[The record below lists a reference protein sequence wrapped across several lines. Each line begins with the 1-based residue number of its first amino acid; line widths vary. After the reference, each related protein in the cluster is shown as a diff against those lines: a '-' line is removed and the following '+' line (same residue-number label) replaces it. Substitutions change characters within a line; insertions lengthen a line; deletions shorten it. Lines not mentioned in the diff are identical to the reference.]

1 MPKFNYS
8 AIESA
13 SGKEKKGVV
22 ESASSEQAAA
32 ELKAMG
38 LIPTALAPE
47 GAGGAKLT
55 VGGKKDARKL
65 NAPGSA
71 SGDTQLRAKKKKG
84 ITFGRIINNA
94 GLTVF
99 TRQLATLVNAGMP
112 IMRSL
117 ETLARQEKNL
127 PFKEVVE
134 SLVESIRS
142 GSNF

>member
-1 MPKFNYS
+1 MPKFTYS

-22 ESASSEQAAA
+22 ESASSEHAAA

-47 GAGGAKLT
+47 GAATATKLSLGAK
-55 VGGKKDARKL
+55 KDVRKT
-65 NAPGSA
+65 NGPATQN
-71 SGDTQLRAKKKKG
+71 DTPQPKKKKG
-84 ITFGRIINNA
+84 GISFGRIINNQ

-117 ETLARQEKNL
+117 ET
-127 PFKEVVE
+127 
-134 SLVESIRS
+134 
-142 GSNF
+142 